1 MKRISGKLGRLS
13 KFGLS
18 IATVAI
24 PWCWAEQKTKEMLDG
39 YNWTSQQQDH
49 GWGSTGQNG
58 RKARRGTWY
67 KLLKNLTLFY
77 EQQIMSETLTECK
90 RHSTSSLSPKFR
102 NNLVE
107 FSFWMTLGSLSQIHI
122 QNITNHKHYIFVSVL
137 LSCTLQCTVVI
148 RLFCLLSDTWVTF
161 FEIRYVLFVLSDWW
175 NIYICEEGTR
185 VLLKRIPQRMWWLQ
199 DGQNFLTVF
208 FVRQTQ
214 VFVWDFERAEKA
226 RGRAGVRGTSLCGR
240 AYAQSNRNMEQNC
253 DGNEF
258 QTPTTRL
265 K

>member
-1 MKRISGKLGRLS
+1 MRFHGVGLNKKPKKCSTDTIEPANS
-13 KFGLS
+13 KTMDEAPQVKGPL
-18 IATVAI
+18 
-24 PWCWAEQKTKEMLDG
+24 K
-39 YNWTSQQQDH
+39 NWT
-49 GWGSTGQNG
+49 
-58 RKARRGTWY
+58 
-67 KLLKNLTLFY
+67 LFN

-185 VLLKRIPQRMWWLQ
+185 VLLKRIPPKNVVIARWAKLFDSLFCASDPSICLRLWAGRKGKGTGGGTGHVTL
-199 DGQNFLTVF
+199 
-208 FVRQTQ
+208 RQS
-214 VFVWDFERAEKA
+214 VCSK
-226 RGRAGVRGTSLCGR
+226 
-240 AYAQSNRNMEQNC
+240 
-253 DGNEF
+253 
-258 QTPTTRL
+258 
-265 K
+265 

>member
-1 MKRISGKLGRLS
+1 MVLGWTKNQRNAWRIQLNQPT
-13 KFGLS
+13 
-18 IATVAI
+18 A
-24 PWCWAEQKTKEMLDG
+24 
-39 YNWTSQQQDH
+39 DH

-58 RKARRGTWY
+58 RKAQRGTWY
-67 KLLKNLTLFY
+67 KLLKNWTLFN

-107 FSFWMTLGSLSQIHI
+107 FCFWMTLGSLSQIHI
-122 QNITNHKHYIFVSVL
+122 QNISNHKHYIFVSVQ

-175 NIYICEEGTR
+175 NIYICERSNKGFTQKNTPKD
-185 VLLKRIPQRMWWLQ
+185 VVNHHWWLQ
-199 DGQNFLTVF
+199 DGQNFHSF

-226 RGRAGVRGTSLCGR
+226 RGRAGVRGTSLCTR

-258 QTPTTRL
+258 
-265 K
+265 